1 MEIDLFEID
10 YYYIN
15 LEEHSDRRNSIVE
28 KLTTL
33 GIPDSR
39 ITRINGIRADGI
51 PQDSVFRGCFMS
63 QLEALKKARKFG
75 VPFIIVEDDIE
86 INSFERIVEIPDDS
100 HCIYLGLSSWGFSPS
115 KDSNLASL
123 NSIIT
128 DNVNR
133 RIARIFN
140 MLSSHA
146 IMYIDMGYVDELIL
160 GLEHNLAGGQIK
172 SPVEG
177 IGMKYFGGNLLPCDI
192 VMATKQYHNN
202 VYALRNPIFY
212 QDGKHEYCTLIKI

>member
-15 LEEHSDRRNSIVE
+15 LEEHTDRRNSIVE
-28 KLTTL
+28 KLSAL

-39 ITRINGIRADGI
+39 IIRIDGIRAEGI

-63 QLEALKKARKFG
+63 QLKALKKARQFG
-75 VPFIIVEDDIE
+75 VPFIIVEDDIQ

-123 NSIIT
+123 NSIII
-128 DNVNR
+128 DNVNP
-133 RIARIFN
+133 RIARVFN

-160 GLEHNLAGGQIK
+160 DLENNLAGDKIK

-177 IGMKYFGGNLLPCDI
+177 IEMKYFGGNFLPCDI
-192 VMATKQYHNN
+192 VMATKQYHNR
-202 VYALRNPIFY
+202 VYALRNPVFY
-212 QDGKHEYCTLIKI
+212 QDGKHQYCTLIKI